1 MQEYREFRVMP
12 INEAAVTLAGS
23 GKIGALNLL
32 FKRHP
37 FSLTPFMM
45 EVLGAIPETLPVQ
58 TYGQLLPGKSPPTSD
73 AVREDD
79 WVECEK
85 MVNFISRLPKNNEIG
100 IQIRTEP
107 MVKRCQ
113 GYVWPSTTELS
124 RWYKNRA
131 RDIDSF
137 TGQLDN
143 CLYLLDFAYHRGI
156 SELQQFLEDVS
167 YLHHLIYSDDSD
179 GDMSISI
186 SLVEWEQ
193 LSDYDKFRMM
203 LNGVKEEN
211 VVKRLHD
218 KAIPFMQNRF
228 KNEASVSLGQVPDY
242 HLSADSKN
250 DESFLVRWMKEIALE
265 NKLDICLMVIEE
277 ACRDMVVEEGWTD
290 FQSNVFFKDEVEAV
304 DCALQCIYM
313 CTVTDKWSTMAAILS
328 KLPQIQGG
336 FCFISFLKNSYHG
349 K

>member
-1 MQEYREFRVMP
+1 MQEYHEFRAMS

-37 FSLTPFMM
+37 FSLTPFML
-45 EVLGAIPETLPVQ
+45 EVLGAIPEKLPVQ

-107 MVKRCQ
+107 TVKRCQ

-124 RWYKNRA
+124 RWYK
-131 RDIDSF
+131 
-137 TGQLDN
+137 
-143 CLYLLDFAYHRGI
+143 
-156 SELQQFLEDVS
+156 
-167 YLHHLIYSDDSD
+167 
-179 GDMSISI
+179 
-186 SLVEWEQ
+186 
-193 LSDYDKFRMM
+193 
-203 LNGVKEEN
+203 
-211 VVKRLHD
+211 
-218 KAIPFMQNRF
+218 
-228 KNEASVSLGQVPDY
+228 
-242 HLSADSKN
+242 
-250 DESFLVRWMKEIALE
+250 

-290 FQSNVFFKDEVEAV
+290 FQNNVFFKDEVEAV

-313 CTVTDKWSTMAAILS
+313 YKPICY
-328 KLPQIQGG
+328 
-336 FCFISFLKNSYHG
+336 FLFFNS
-349 K
+349 